1 MGRWLYGSPL
11 VLASGSAIRRAILE
25 GAGIPVEAVSADL
38 DERAVE
44 AQSGTVEPKAV
55 AALLAREKA
64 RKVAASL
71 PGRVVLGADQILVL
85 GGRRFSKP
93 QDRAGARAQLLALRG
108 HTHELQSAAALVRDD
123 ALLFE
128 TFERPRMTMRA
139 FSDAFLDGYLDLAGS
154 AVTCSVGGYQVEGP
168 GIQLFERMEG
178 DHFAILGLPLLPL
191 LGFFRSERWLA
202 A

>member
-1 MGRWLYGSPL
+1 MGLWLYDAPL
-11 VLASGSAIRRAILE
+11 VLAAGIAIRLAVLE
-25 GAGIPVEAVSADL
+25 DAGIPVETIPADL

-44 AQSGTVEPKAV
+44 AQSGIEPNAV

-71 PGRVVLGADQILVL
+71 PGRVILGADQILAL
-85 GGRRFSKP
+85 GARRFSKP

-123 ALLFE
+123 AVLFE
-128 TFERPRMTMRA
+128 TLEQPRLTMRA
-139 FSDAFLDGYLDLAGS
+139 FSDAFLDRYLDHAGA
-154 AVTCSVGGYQVEGP
+154 AVTHSVGGYQVEGL
-168 GIQLFERMEG
+168 GIQLFEQIEG
-178 DHFAILGLPLLPL
+178 DHFAILRLPLLPL
-191 LGFFRSERWLA
+191 LRVFRSERWLA